1 MVTRN
6 ESFNCWA
13 LSTILFSVA
22 SYSNITS
29 VDPNAPTVASMMD
42 KGAWWISDD
51 RVDAWRRSDEM
62 ISMLNEDVFAAMLL

>member
-1 MVTRN
+1 
-6 ESFNCWA
+6 
-13 LSTILFSVA
+13 
-22 SYSNITS
+22 
-29 VDPNAPTVASMMD
+29 MMD